1 MADLIPDGF
10 EIAAGT
16 DPAEDLIGPFYLK
29 RVSKHCETGLLTEA
43 RHTNKLGTVHGG
55 VLMTFAD
62 YTLCAI
68 GKTGSH
74 DDSIVTVSLTTE
86 FVRAAPAA
94 EWLSGEGTISRRT
107 RSLVFVQGRL
117 CHGDEVIMTFSG
129 IGKRIPGET

>member
-1 MADLIPDGF
+1 MTDLIPDGF
-10 EIAAGT
+10 IVAEGT

-29 RVSKHCETGLLTEA
+29 RSEQRCETGLLTEA

-68 GKTGSH
+68 GKTGS
-74 DDSIVTVSLTTE
+74 DDESIVTVSLTTE

-94 EWLSGEGTISRRT
+94 AWLNGEGVISRRT

-117 CHGDEVIMTFSG
+117 CHGDDVIMTFSG
-129 IGKRIPGET
+129 IGKRIPGGT

>member
-1 MADLIPDGF
+1 MSDLPPAGF
-10 EIAAGT
+10 EIAEGT

-29 RVSKHCETGLLTEA
+29 RLGDHCETGLLTAA

-68 GKTGSH
+68 GKTGST

-94 EWLSGEGTISRRT
+94 QWLSGEGSVSRRT

-117 CHGDEVIMTFSG
+117 CHGNSVIMTFSG
-129 IGKRIPGET
+129 VGKRIPGET